1 MNILITGGAGFLG
14 RQLAKD
20 LVRWY
25 PAVRLWLLDRNEETV
40 RLTLDTI
47 DSSNIK
53 TVVGDIRDECLAK
66 YAVNDMDTVF
76 HLAAMKHIDFC
87 EANVSEAVTIN
98 VGGTLNLLKF
108 FRGHTFI
115 AMSTDKAVSPSCCY
129 GATKFLMERLV
140 LERAQW
146 NKYRRYM
153 IVRSGNILA
162 SSGSVVDKWKRQLK
176 TKGGIT
182 VTEPSMTRY
191 FITVQELSDYI
202 IRVFKE
208 GSNGGIYIP
217 ATKSL
222 RLAELAQ
229 AIIKLHGNS
238 HDRIEYIGL
247 RQGEKLHE
255 KLFAEGE
262 AVTTDLHSGSSEFND
277 RMTMPEILKLLKGI

>member
-14 RQLAKD
+14 RQLTKD

-25 PAVRLWLLDRNEETV
+25 PDVRLWLLDRNEETI

-47 DSSNIK
+47 DNSNIK

-87 EANVSEAVTIN
+87 EVNVSEAVTIN